1 MARLRPF
8 GRLEFHASPTSA
20 NLTYKLLGETASHT
34 AHAGQT
40 IAVKAGTYEIEARAE
55 NFPPQTRTLTVW
67 PSTATPADFN
77 LAPATVTKKETP
89 PSPPAP
95 APKESPLD
103 PLTWSSLPDGWFTHS
118 GSGYGWLRTNRG
130 TFDIEIRRQSGR
142 RALLG
147 PKRMKKVEWVIDYK
161 NEENQITYSL
171 DGDNFSR
178 KAILGGKT
186 QAENKKQVDGTAEI
200 VRLQV
205 DVTPNQITVRSAGGS
220 DLDVFP
226 RNTRPGELGK
236 FGFKGDV
243 EVKVVH

>member
-1 MARLRPF
+1 MAT
-8 GRLEFHASPTSA
+8 HAART
-20 NLTYKLLGETASHT
+20 
-34 AHAGQT
+34 GQT
-40 IAVKAGTYEIEARAE
+40 MAVKAGTYEIEAREE
-55 NFPPQTRTLTVW
+55 NSVPQTRTLTVW
-67 PSTATPADFN
+67 PGTATPADFN
-77 LAPATVTKKETP
+77 FAPVATAKKETP
-89 PSPPAP
+89 PSLPSPP

-103 PLTWSSLPDGWFTHS
+103 PLTWNSLPNGWSAHS
-118 GSGYGWLRTNRG
+118 GPGYAWLRANRG

-142 RALLG
+142 RALFG
-147 PKRMKKVEWVIDYK
+147 PKRMKKVEWVIDYN
-161 NEENQITYSL
+161 NEEDQITYSL

-186 QAENKKQVDGTAEI
+186 QAENKKQVDGSAEI

-226 RNTRPGELGK
+226 RNTRSGDLGK